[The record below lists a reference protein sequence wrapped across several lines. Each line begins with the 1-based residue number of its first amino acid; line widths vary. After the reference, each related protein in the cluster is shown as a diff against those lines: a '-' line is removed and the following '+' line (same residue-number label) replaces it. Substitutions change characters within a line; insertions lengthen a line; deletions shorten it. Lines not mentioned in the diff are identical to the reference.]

1 MKRTI
6 SGLSGTGSLDL
17 DAETPRHGGSQSGKP
32 LLVFSAWTPR
42 LCVSASK
49 IVISTILII
58 LTAGLSFA
66 AETAEQRGK
75 RVVDEAIAALGGD
88 AFLRVQDRVES
99 GRAYSFYNGRISGLS
114 IAAIYTRYLSHP
126 GPPVIGRL
134 EVEEKEAFGKEENSG
149 FVLFTDKPEGWDVTF
164 RGARTLDDERLAS
177 YIDNTLHNVFYMLRK
192 RMNEPGFSYY
202 SKGSDL
208 YENRPVNIVD
218 ITGGDDVTVTVYFD
232 GFTKLPTRQVHKRR
246 NNEYHDFDTLVS
258 AYAKYRNVGGGVQW
272 PLDIRRERNGDKI
285 YEMFSESVEINKG
298 LRDEL
303 FHLPGNVKFLTGK

>member
-1 MKRTI
+1 M
-6 SGLSGTGSLDL
+6 SLSKS
-17 DAETPRHGGSQSGKP
+17 
-32 LLVFSAWTPR
+32 SALPPFLR
-42 LCVSASK
+42 AAALK
-49 IVISTILII
+49 ITVSTILVI

-88 AFLRVQDRVES
+88 AFLHVQDFVES

-134 EVEEKEAFGKEENSG
+134 EVEEKEAFGRDEKSG
-149 FVLFTDKPEGWDVTF
+149 FVLFTDKPEGWDVTY
-164 RGARTLDDERLAS
+164 RGARSLDDERLAG
-177 YIDNTLHNVFYMLRK
+177 YVDNTLHNIFYMMRK
-192 RMNEPGFSYY
+192 RLSEPGFSYY
-202 SKGSDL
+202 YKGSDL
-208 YENRPVNIVD
+208 YENRPVHIVE

-232 GFTKLPTRQVHKRR
+232 QFTRLPTRQIHKRR

-258 AYAKYRNVGGGVQW
+258 AYARYRDVGGGVQW

-303 FHLPGNVKFLTGK
+303 FHLPGNVKILTGK